1 MSLGRIALLVSLVVW
16 IWLVGRLLG
25 PPGGGDTDV
34 VEPRLAPARS
44 PGGPAVETRAGIYRE
59 NARVG
64 EATTRMRAAGDGFV
78 LEQRTVLDIRV
89 LGEDAR
95 VATALVARLGADRS
109 LRSVEVSL
117 ESGATRFTGRGEVRA
132 GELVYEFDA
141 GGSPGAGRVPL
152 SGPVHVP
159 ASARALAAAH
169 LAPGWEGEFAVV
181 DPLGW
186 GTDAMRIRVLER
198 DRRDGIPAW
207 RLEETWRGVRAT
219 VWMDDSGR
227 VLAEAGP
234 LGLEMRLETTG
245 SAVPASAVLDVA
257 AATAIEVGAIPEART
272 RVGLRLRF
280 AGVPPAA
287 IPSGPGQRV
296 AADGVLLLKRVE
308 PEDAGDFVLPHPEAA
323 SMAEYLAAE
332 PLLPA
337 DHPRL
342 RTLVAEVLGGET
354 EGLVVAR
361 KLAEWVHAYLE
372 KVPSAGVPD
381 ALAVLDA
388 GRGDC
393 NEHAMLFT
401 ALARAAGVPARV
413 VAGLVFV
420 DGRFVYHA
428 WSEVHGAVGWLP
440 VDPALGQFPAD
451 VTHIALVRGDL
462 ARQAELVALVGRLQ
476 LRVAG

>member
-1 MSLGRIALLVSLVVW
+1 MSFGRIALLVSLVVW

-25 PPGGGDTDV
+25 LPGGGDADV
-34 VEPRLAPARS
+34 VEARPAPERS
-44 PGGPAVETRAGIYRE
+44 AAEPAVETRAGIYRE

-78 LEQRTVLDIRV
+78 LEQRTVIDIRL
-89 LGEDAR
+89 LGEDSR
-95 VATALVARLGADRS
+95 VATELVAHLGADRS

-159 ASARALAAAH
+159 ASARAMAAAH
-169 LAPGWEGEFAVV
+169 LAPGWEGEFAVL

-207 RLEETWRGVRAT
+207 RLEETWRGARAT

-234 LGLEMRLETTG
+234 LGLELRLETG
-245 SAVPASAVLDVA
+245 STAPLTAVLDVA

-272 RVGLRLRF
+272 RGELRLRF

-287 IPSGPGQRV
+287 IPSGPGQRIG
-296 AADGVLLLKRVE
+296 ADGLLLLERVE

-323 SMAEYLAAE
+323 SLVEYLAAE

-342 RTLVAEVLGGET
+342 RSLVAEVLGGEK
-354 EGLVVAR
+354 EGLVAVR
-361 KLAEWVHAYLE
+361 KLADWVHAYLE

-420 DGRFVYHA
+420 EGRFVYHA
-428 WSEVHGAVGWLP
+428 WSEVRGAVGWLP

>member
-1 MSLGRIALLVSLVVW
+1 MRLGRFALLLSLVVW
-16 IWLVGRLLG
+16 VWLVGRLAG
-25 PPGGGDTDV
+25 WPEAGDRLDV
-34 VEPRLAPARS
+34 AVRPVPESS
-44 PGGPAVETRAGIYRE
+44 PDGTAGETRAGIYRD

-64 EATTRMRAAGDGFV
+64 EATTRMRPAGDGFV
-78 LEQRTVLDIRV
+78 LEQRTVIDIKV
-89 LGEDAR
+89 LGETSR
-95 VATALVARLGADRS
+95 VATSLVARLAADRS

-117 ESGATRFTGRGEVRA
+117 ESGATRFAGRGEVRA
-132 GELVYEFDA
+132 GELLYEFDA
-141 GGSPGAGRVPL
+141 GGSPGAGRLPL

-159 ASARALAAAH
+159 GSARALAAAH
-169 LAPGWEGEFAVV
+169 LAPGWEGVFTVL

-186 GTDAMRIRVLER
+186 GTAEMRIRVRER
-198 DRRDGIPAW
+198 DRRDGVSAW

-227 VLAEAGP
+227 VLAEEGP
-234 LGLEMRLETTG
+234 LGLEMRLETG
-245 SAVPASAVLDVA
+245 SVVPAAAVLDVA
-257 AATAIEVGAIPEART
+257 AATAIEVGAIPDART
-272 RVGLRLRF
+272 RGALRLRF
-280 AGVPPAA
+280 AGVPASA

-296 AADGVLLLKRVE
+296 APEGLLLLERVE
-308 PEDAGDFVLPHPEAA
+308 PEDAGGFLFPHPATAVEAA
-323 SMAEYLAAE
+323 HLAAE

-342 RTLVAEVLGGET
+342 RSLAAEVLGGERD
-354 EGLVVAR
+354 GLVAAR
-361 KLAEWVHAYLE
+361 RLAEWVHAYLE

-413 VAGLVFV
+413 VAGLVFI

-428 WSEVHGAVGWLP
+428 WSEVRGAVGWLP

-451 VTHIALVRGDL
+451 ATHIALVRGDL

-476 LRVAG
+476 LGFVE